1 MERLHHSPA
10 ALSRSIMGNHITD
23 SGIDTHARLV
33 SEAAVA
39 ITNQLRGSYAVRRGT
54 YGQSDDESDRDR
66 QGYLMAGLRD
76 YSARTLHKIISMLN
90 DPRASD
96 HYALIDYINRCGL
109 RDNES
114 FVIDY
119 LHLADCFTTV
129 IRHKRLAQAV
139 LAIDALSSYEGI
151 APHCPGDEYPE
162 QRASHGAAII
172 SVTEHLRG
180 AITANDLPEETLTRK
195 TFTSENETLADI
207 VYDFSDGHTRI
218 ITDKSL
224 RCLLTAPD
232 YDPVSIAKIITER
245 NLINPDDITAVLNSE
260 KSNPSQAVN
269 EGLL

>member
-1 MERLHHSPA
+1 MENR
-10 ALSRSIMGNHITD
+10 ITD
-23 SGIDTHARLV
+23 SAIDTHARLV
-33 SEAAVA
+33 SEATGA
-39 ITNQLRGSYAVRRGT
+39 ITAQLRGSYAARKET
-54 YGQSDDESDRDR
+54 YGQSNDESDRDR
-66 QGYLMAGLRD
+66 QRYLSAGLRD
-76 YSARTLHKIISMLN
+76 YSPRTLHKIISMRN
-90 DPRASD
+90 DPRAKD

-129 IRHKRLAQAV
+129 VRYKRLTQAV
-139 LAIDALSSYEGI
+139 LAIDALGSYEGL

-172 SVTEHLRG
+172 SVTAHLWR
-180 AITANDLPEETLTRK
+180 AITEKDLPEDTLTREN
-195 TFTSENETLADI
+195 FTSENEALADI
-207 VYDFSDGHTRI
+207 VYDFSDGNMRI

-224 RCLLTAPD
+224 RCLLTDPD
-232 YDPVSIAKIITER
+232 YDSASIVKIITER

-260 KSNPSQAVN
+260 KSNPSQAFN